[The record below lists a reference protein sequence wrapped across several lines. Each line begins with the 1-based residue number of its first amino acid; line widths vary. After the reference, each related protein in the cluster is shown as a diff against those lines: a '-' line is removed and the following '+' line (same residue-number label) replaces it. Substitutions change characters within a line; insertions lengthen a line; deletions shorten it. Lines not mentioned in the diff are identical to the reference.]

1 MNRQYLSLH
10 QQCGI
15 RQRMPLNRARH
26 HTYSRILG
34 QFSGPA
40 VNRGLTLIE
49 LLVAMAI
56 GLLIVLVA
64 TTVLVFSQRGAVVV
78 DGAAQLR
85 DDARFATE
93 LIQRLAV
100 QAGFE
105 DLDAASMS
113 YKDTPAHYK
122 LANNNTDIA
131 TLQPNIFGFNN
142 ALPSPTDPLNS
153 ARTRSGSDKG
163 NGSDVLILQYQTV
176 KADLSKGAGAPS
188 DGSIINCNGLAPDK
202 SSIRRDDRIASV
214 LYVDNSQGDLALM
227 CITQGSTGWSDPEP
241 ILKGV
246 ENFQV
251 LYGVDNVEPGK
262 AISPLPSKVA
272 AGSATEASPK
282 PADSVPDR
290 YLRADQLTVSGN
302 TAATYANW
310 RRVRSLRIGMVLRG
324 PAGSAHENLGG
335 TFYPLGNKEYPYD
348 SSNDPGS
355 EMEISSQS
363 GGDLVSRLRQTVTFT
378 VQLRNCQNQG
388 YQPTNSEQPC
398 DVVLPE

>member
-1 MNRQYLSLH
+1 MNRQYLSSH
-10 QQCGI
+10 QQGYM
-15 RQRMPLNRARH
+15 RQRMPLSRARH
-26 HTYSRILG
+26 HNHGRFCGQRFSG
-34 QFSGPA
+34 QQFSGPA
-40 VNRGLTLIE
+40 ASRGLTLVE

-56 GLLIVLVA
+56 GLLIVMVA

-105 DLDAASMS
+105 DLDAASMP
-113 YKDTPAHYK
+113 YKDSPAHYK

-142 ALPSPTDPLNS
+142 ALPNKNDLLNS
-153 ARTRSGSDKG
+153 ATPRSGTDGG

-176 KADLSKGAGAPS
+176 KADLNKGAGAPS
-188 DGSIINCNGLAPDK
+188 DGSIINCNGIAPGM
-202 SSIRRDDRIASV
+202 SSINRSDRIASI

-272 AGSATEASPK
+272 
-282 PADSVPDR
+282 
-290 YLRADQLTVSGN
+290 
-302 TAATYANW
+302 
-310 RRVRSLRIGMVLRG
+310 RI
-324 PAGSAHENLGG
+324 
-335 TFYPLGNKEYPYD
+335 
-348 SSNDPGS
+348 
-355 EMEISSQS
+355 
-363 GGDLVSRLRQTVTFT
+363 
-378 VQLRNCQNQG
+378 
-388 YQPTNSEQPC
+388 
-398 DVVLPE
+398 